1 MKNDLKSKCPAI
13 IVDLDGTLAN
23 IDERRANL
31 INTNDWDLFHSKI
44 PDDKLNFWCREII
57 EKFRL
62 EYKII
67 LVTGRKESCRSDTIQ
82 WLKHYQVHYDYIYFR
97 KDNDFRT
104 DVLVKEEIYNES
116 ILDHFSVL
124 FVVDDR
130 KSVVQMWRTFGLTC
144 LQCDYGD
151 F

>member
-1 MKNDLKSKCPAI
+1 MNTNLKSKLPAI

-31 INTNDWDLFHSKI
+31 LKTNDWDSFNSKVLE
-44 PDDKLNFWCREII
+44 DKLNYWCREII
-57 EKFRL
+57 EKFRQ

-67 LVTGRKESCRSDTIQ
+67 LVTGRKESCRADTIQ
-82 WLKHYQVHYDYIYFR
+82 WLRHHQVHYDDLYFR
-97 KDNDFRT
+97 KDDDFRK
-104 DVLVKEEIYNES
+104 DILVKEDIYKEF
-116 ILDHFSVL
+116 ILDIHSVL

-151 F
+151 Y